1 MMKMIGFT
9 GRPDSKT
16 VWISY
21 LNESEETRD
30 IFGNGDL
37 PDVDV
42 VVAGS
47 FHLAPQQKR
56 VFGLTS
62 LFVFFLFDGDVLNL
76 ESV

>member
-1 MMKMIGFT
+1 MREMIGFI
-9 GRPDSKT
+9 GRTIPRQILFHLKT
-16 VWISY
+16 NKKRQFW
-21 LNESEETRD
+21 
-30 IFGNGDL
+30 NGDL

-42 VVAGS
+42 MVAGS